1 MVIVGFVL
9 VLGFGAVITNLVR
22 LQLVNGETLKTDAV
36 DQSLQSTQ
44 LTPSR
49 GTIYDATG
57 TKVLAQSASVWTVA
71 LEPNYIDEGDD
82 VKIAKGLSEILG
94 LDYDAVLKKAQQ
106 NSYFVYVK
114 RKVETEVRDEIVQ
127 YIKDEKIGRGI
138 TLMEDYKR
146 YYPYGTTA
154 STVLG
159 FTGTDNQGLAG
170 IETEYDSELTGTAG
184 RLVSAKNAQGDD
196 MPFQYDQYVQAQD
209 GYDLVLTIDE
219 TVQSM
224 DTEKLDAAKE
234 AARRY
239 NEQLGSAL
247 DRDAAGEAEDTG
259 TSYVDLIDVGES
271 LGYITIPKI
280 DVNLPIYEGTSD
292 DVLLKGVGHLE
303 GSSYP
308 LGGESTHSVLTGHRG
323 LAEAVLFTDLD
334 KLQEGDKFYLHI
346 MDEVL
351 AYQVDQVKVVLPE
364 ETDDLTI
371 VQGQD
376 YCTLVTCTPYAINTH
391 RMLVRGIRVPYNGEE
406 ENGDTP
412 QVVQYQALHTG
423 TVVKRIVDAWPWISV
438 TGSVIIGGEAL
449 LLLLLLHRCKKR
461 EEDD

>member
-1 MVIVGFVL
+1 MDTSTRL
-9 VLGFGAVITNLVR
+9 KLGFAALMILSGIGVASYPVISNMV
-22 LQLVNGETLKTDAV
+22 
-36 DQSLQSTQ
+36 
-44 LTPSR
+44 
-49 GTIYDATG
+49 
-57 TKVLAQSASVWTVA
+57 AQ
-71 LEPNYIDEGDD
+71 
-82 VKIAKGLSEILG
+82 
-94 LDYDAVLKKAQQ
+94 
-106 NSYFVYVK
+106 
-114 RKVETEVRDEIVQ
+114 RH
-127 YIKDEKIGRGI
+127 
-138 TLMEDYKR
+138 
-146 YYPYGTTA
+146 A
-154 STVLG
+154 STAIQ
-159 FTGTDNQGLAG
+159 N
-170 IETEYDSELTGTAG
+170 Y
-184 RLVSAKNAQGDD
+184 
-196 MPFQYDQYVQAQD
+196 
-209 GYDLVLTIDE
+209 DE
-219 TVQSM
+219 TVHSM

-239 NEQLGSAL
+239 NQQLGSAL

-351 AYQVDQVKVVLPE
+351 AYKVDQVKVVLPE

-406 ENGDTP
+406 ETGDTP

>member
-1 MVIVGFVL
+1 MDTSTRL
-9 VLGFGAVITNLVR
+9 KLGFAALMILSGIGVASYPVISNMV
-22 LQLVNGETLKTDAV
+22 
-36 DQSLQSTQ
+36 
-44 LTPSR
+44 
-49 GTIYDATG
+49 
-57 TKVLAQSASVWTVA
+57 AQ
-71 LEPNYIDEGDD
+71 
-82 VKIAKGLSEILG
+82 
-94 LDYDAVLKKAQQ
+94 
-106 NSYFVYVK
+106 
-114 RKVETEVRDEIVQ
+114 RH
-127 YIKDEKIGRGI
+127 
-138 TLMEDYKR
+138 
-146 YYPYGTTA
+146 A
-154 STVLG
+154 STAIQ
-159 FTGTDNQGLAG
+159 N
-170 IETEYDSELTGTAG
+170 Y
-184 RLVSAKNAQGDD
+184 
-196 MPFQYDQYVQAQD
+196 
-209 GYDLVLTIDE
+209 DE
-219 TVQSM
+219 TVHSM

-239 NEQLGSAL
+239 NQQLGNAL

-351 AYQVDQVKVVLPE
+351 AYRVDQVKVVLPE

-406 ENGDTP
+406 ETGDTP

>member
-1 MVIVGFVL
+1 MKIFKVGLVGVTGYTGMELARLLASHPRMKLEMACSRTESGLRLGEFYPFLEGLPGSDVVISIF
-9 VLGFGAVITNLVR
+9 
-22 LQLVNGETLKTDAV
+22 D
-36 DQSLQSTQ
+36 
-44 LTPSR
+44 
-49 GTIYDATG
+49 
-57 TKVLAQSASVWTVA
+57 
-71 LEPNYIDEGDD
+71 
-82 VKIAKGLSEILG
+82 
-94 LDYDAVLKKAQQ
+94 
-106 NSYFVYVK
+106 
-114 RKVETEVRDEIVQ
+114 
-127 YIKDEKIGRGI
+127 
-138 TLMEDYKR
+138 
-146 YYPYGTTA
+146 
-154 STVLG
+154 
-159 FTGTDNQGLAG
+159 
-170 IETEYDSELTGTAG
+170 
-184 RLVSAKNAQGDD
+184 
-196 MPFQYDQYVQAQD
+196 
-209 GYDLVLTIDE
+209 
-219 TVQSM
+219 
-224 DTEKLDAAKE
+224 AKE

-239 NEQLGSAL
+239 NQQLGSAL

-406 ENGDTP
+406 ETGDTP

>member
-1 MVIVGFVL
+1 MDTSTRL
-9 VLGFGAVITNLVR
+9 KLGFAALMILSGIGVASYPVISNMV
-22 LQLVNGETLKTDAV
+22 
-36 DQSLQSTQ
+36 
-44 LTPSR
+44 
-49 GTIYDATG
+49 
-57 TKVLAQSASVWTVA
+57 AQ
-71 LEPNYIDEGDD
+71 
-82 VKIAKGLSEILG
+82 
-94 LDYDAVLKKAQQ
+94 
-106 NSYFVYVK
+106 
-114 RKVETEVRDEIVQ
+114 RH
-127 YIKDEKIGRGI
+127 
-138 TLMEDYKR
+138 
-146 YYPYGTTA
+146 A
-154 STVLG
+154 STAIQ
-159 FTGTDNQGLAG
+159 N
-170 IETEYDSELTGTAG
+170 Y
-184 RLVSAKNAQGDD
+184 
-196 MPFQYDQYVQAQD
+196 
-209 GYDLVLTIDE
+209 DE
-219 TVQSM
+219 TVHSM

-239 NEQLGSAL
+239 NQQLGNAL

-308 LGGESTHSVLTGHRG
+308 LGGESTHRVLTGHRG

-391 RMLVRGIRVPYNGEE
+391 RMLVRGTRVPYNGEE
-406 ENGDTP
+406 ETGDTP

>member
-1 MVIVGFVL
+1 MDTSTRL
-9 VLGFGAVITNLVR
+9 KLGFAALMILSGIGVASYPVISNMV
-22 LQLVNGETLKTDAV
+22 
-36 DQSLQSTQ
+36 
-44 LTPSR
+44 
-49 GTIYDATG
+49 
-57 TKVLAQSASVWTVA
+57 AQ
-71 LEPNYIDEGDD
+71 
-82 VKIAKGLSEILG
+82 
-94 LDYDAVLKKAQQ
+94 
-106 NSYFVYVK
+106 
-114 RKVETEVRDEIVQ
+114 RH
-127 YIKDEKIGRGI
+127 
-138 TLMEDYKR
+138 
-146 YYPYGTTA
+146 A
-154 STVLG
+154 STAIQ
-159 FTGTDNQGLAG
+159 N
-170 IETEYDSELTGTAG
+170 YD
-184 RLVSAKNAQGDD
+184 D
-196 MPFQYDQYVQAQD
+196 
-209 GYDLVLTIDE
+209 
-219 TVQSM
+219 TVKSM

-239 NEQLGSAL
+239 NQQLGSAL

-334 KLQEGDKFYLHI
+334 KLQEDDKFYLHI

-406 ENGDTP
+406 ETGDTP

>member
-1 MVIVGFVL
+1 MVGYTAPYTFLKGHCHGYLHQTEIGLCGADDPVGHRRGVL
-9 VLGFGAVITNLVR
+9 PGH
-22 LQLVNGETLKTDAV
+22 
-36 DQSLQSTQ
+36 
-44 LTPSR
+44 
-49 GTIYDATG
+49 
-57 TKVLAQSASVWTVA
+57 
-71 LEPNYIDEGDD
+71 
-82 VKIAKGLSEILG
+82 
-94 LDYDAVLKKAQQ
+94 QQ
-106 NSYFVYVK
+106 HGGPAP
-114 RKVETEVRDEIVQ
+114 RQ
-127 YIKDEKIGRGI
+127 YG
-138 TLMEDYKR
+138 
-146 YYPYGTTA
+146 YP
-154 STVLG
+154 
-159 FTGTDNQGLAG
+159 
-170 IETEYDSELTGTAG
+170 
-184 RLVSAKNAQGDD
+184 
-196 MPFQYDQYVQAQD
+196 
-209 GYDLVLTIDE
+209 
-219 TVQSM
+219 
-224 DTEKLDAAKE
+224 
-234 AARRY
+234 
-239 NEQLGSAL
+239 
-247 DRDAAGEAEDTG
+247 
-259 TSYVDLIDVGES
+259 S

-406 ENGDTP
+406 ETGDTP

>member
-1 MVIVGFVL
+1 MDTSTRL
-9 VLGFGAVITNLVR
+9 KLGFAALMILSGIGVASYPVISMV
-22 LQLVNGETLKTDAV
+22 
-36 DQSLQSTQ
+36 
-44 LTPSR
+44 
-49 GTIYDATG
+49 
-57 TKVLAQSASVWTVA
+57 AQ
-71 LEPNYIDEGDD
+71 
-82 VKIAKGLSEILG
+82 
-94 LDYDAVLKKAQQ
+94 
-106 NSYFVYVK
+106 
-114 RKVETEVRDEIVQ
+114 RH
-127 YIKDEKIGRGI
+127 
-138 TLMEDYKR
+138 
-146 YYPYGTTA
+146 A
-154 STVLG
+154 STAIQ
-159 FTGTDNQGLAG
+159 N
-170 IETEYDSELTGTAG
+170 Y
-184 RLVSAKNAQGDD
+184 
-196 MPFQYDQYVQAQD
+196 
-209 GYDLVLTIDE
+209 DE
-219 TVQSM
+219 TVHSM

-406 ENGDTP
+406 ETGDTP

>member
-1 MVIVGFVL
+1 MDTSTRLKVGFAALMILSGIGV
-9 VLGFGAVITNLVR
+9 ASYPVISNMV
-22 LQLVNGETLKTDAV
+22 
-36 DQSLQSTQ
+36 
-44 LTPSR
+44 
-49 GTIYDATG
+49 
-57 TKVLAQSASVWTVA
+57 AQ
-71 LEPNYIDEGDD
+71 
-82 VKIAKGLSEILG
+82 
-94 LDYDAVLKKAQQ
+94 
-106 NSYFVYVK
+106 
-114 RKVETEVRDEIVQ
+114 RH
-127 YIKDEKIGRGI
+127 
-138 TLMEDYKR
+138 
-146 YYPYGTTA
+146 A
-154 STVLG
+154 STAIQ
-159 FTGTDNQGLAG
+159 N
-170 IETEYDSELTGTAG
+170 Y
-184 RLVSAKNAQGDD
+184 
-196 MPFQYDQYVQAQD
+196 
-209 GYDLVLTIDE
+209 DE
-219 TVQSM
+219 TVQNM

-247 DRDAAGEAEDTG
+247 DRDAAGEAEETG

-308 LGGESTHSVLTGHRG
+308 LGGENTHSVLTGHRG

-371 VQGQD
+371 VQGED

-391 RMLVRGIRVPYNGEE
+391 RMLVRGTRVPYNGEE
-406 ENGDTP
+406 ETGDTP
-412 QVVQYQALHTG
+412 QAVQYQALHTG

>member
-1 MVIVGFVL
+1 MDTSTRL
-9 VLGFGAVITNLVR
+9 KLGFAALMILSGIGVASYPVISNMV
-22 LQLVNGETLKTDAV
+22 
-36 DQSLQSTQ
+36 
-44 LTPSR
+44 
-49 GTIYDATG
+49 
-57 TKVLAQSASVWTVA
+57 AQ
-71 LEPNYIDEGDD
+71 
-82 VKIAKGLSEILG
+82 
-94 LDYDAVLKKAQQ
+94 
-106 NSYFVYVK
+106 
-114 RKVETEVRDEIVQ
+114 RH
-127 YIKDEKIGRGI
+127 
-138 TLMEDYKR
+138 
-146 YYPYGTTA
+146 A
-154 STVLG
+154 STAIQ
-159 FTGTDNQGLAG
+159 N
-170 IETEYDSELTGTAG
+170 Y
-184 RLVSAKNAQGDD
+184 
-196 MPFQYDQYVQAQD
+196 
-209 GYDLVLTIDE
+209 DE
-219 TVQSM
+219 TVHSM

-247 DRDAAGEAEDTG
+247 DRDPAGEAEDTG

-334 KLQEGDKFYLHI
+334 KLQEDDKFYLHI

-376 YCTLVTCTPYAINTH
+376 YCTLVTCTPYGINTH
-391 RMLVRGIRVPYNGEE
+391 RLLVRGHRIDNIEEVKTVRVTADAVQLEPMLVA
-406 ENGDTP
+406 P
-412 QVVQYQALHTG
+412 VVAIPMLL
-423 TVVKRIVDAWPWISV
+423 ILLI
-438 TGSVIIGGEAL
+438 L
-449 LLLLLLHRCKKR
+449 LLLPRRRKK
-461 EEDD
+461 

>member
-1 MVIVGFVL
+1 MDTSTRL
-9 VLGFGAVITNLVR
+9 KLGFAALMILSGIGVASYPVISNMV
-22 LQLVNGETLKTDAV
+22 
-36 DQSLQSTQ
+36 
-44 LTPSR
+44 
-49 GTIYDATG
+49 
-57 TKVLAQSASVWTVA
+57 AQ
-71 LEPNYIDEGDD
+71 
-82 VKIAKGLSEILG
+82 
-94 LDYDAVLKKAQQ
+94 
-106 NSYFVYVK
+106 
-114 RKVETEVRDEIVQ
+114 RH
-127 YIKDEKIGRGI
+127 
-138 TLMEDYKR
+138 
-146 YYPYGTTA
+146 A
-154 STVLG
+154 STAIQ
-159 FTGTDNQGLAG
+159 N
-170 IETEYDSELTGTAG
+170 Y
-184 RLVSAKNAQGDD
+184 
-196 MPFQYDQYVQAQD
+196 
-209 GYDLVLTIDE
+209 DE

-239 NEQLGSAL
+239 NQQLGSAL

>member
-1 MVIVGFVL
+1 MASYPVISNMV
-9 VLGFGAVITNLVR
+9 
-22 LQLVNGETLKTDAV
+22 
-36 DQSLQSTQ
+36 
-44 LTPSR
+44 
-49 GTIYDATG
+49 
-57 TKVLAQSASVWTVA
+57 AQ
-71 LEPNYIDEGDD
+71 
-82 VKIAKGLSEILG
+82 
-94 LDYDAVLKKAQQ
+94 
-106 NSYFVYVK
+106 
-114 RKVETEVRDEIVQ
+114 RH
-127 YIKDEKIGRGI
+127 
-138 TLMEDYKR
+138 
-146 YYPYGTTA
+146 A
-154 STVLG
+154 STAIQ
-159 FTGTDNQGLAG
+159 N
-170 IETEYDSELTGTAG
+170 Y
-184 RLVSAKNAQGDD
+184 
-196 MPFQYDQYVQAQD
+196 
-209 GYDLVLTIDE
+209 DE

-391 RMLVRGIRVPYNGEE
+391 RMLVRGTRVPYNGEE
-406 ENGDTP
+406 ETGDTP
-412 QVVQYQALHTG
+412 QAVQYQALHTG

>member
-1 MVIVGFVL
+1 MDTSTRL
-9 VLGFGAVITNLVR
+9 KLGFAALMILSGIGVASYPVISNMV
-22 LQLVNGETLKTDAV
+22 
-36 DQSLQSTQ
+36 
-44 LTPSR
+44 
-49 GTIYDATG
+49 
-57 TKVLAQSASVWTVA
+57 AQ
-71 LEPNYIDEGDD
+71 
-82 VKIAKGLSEILG
+82 
-94 LDYDAVLKKAQQ
+94 
-106 NSYFVYVK
+106 
-114 RKVETEVRDEIVQ
+114 RH
-127 YIKDEKIGRGI
+127 
-138 TLMEDYKR
+138 
-146 YYPYGTTA
+146 A
-154 STVLG
+154 STAIQ
-159 FTGTDNQGLAG
+159 N
-170 IETEYDSELTGTAG
+170 Y
-184 RLVSAKNAQGDD
+184 
-196 MPFQYDQYVQAQD
+196 
-209 GYDLVLTIDE
+209 DE
-219 TVQSM
+219 TVHSM

-406 ENGDTP
+406 ETGDTP

-449 LLLLLLHRCKKR
+449 LLLLLQHRCKKR

>member
-1 MVIVGFVL
+1 MDTSTRL
-9 VLGFGAVITNLVR
+9 KLGFAALMILSGIGVASYPVISNM
-22 LQLVNGETLKTDAV
+22 
-36 DQSLQSTQ
+36 
-44 LTPSR
+44 
-49 GTIYDATG
+49 
-57 TKVLAQSASVWTVA
+57 VA
-71 LEPNYIDEGDD
+71 
-82 VKIAKGLSEILG
+82 
-94 LDYDAVLKKAQQ
+94 
-106 NSYFVYVK
+106 K
-114 RKVETEVRDEIVQ
+114 RH
-127 YIKDEKIGRGI
+127 
-138 TLMEDYKR
+138 
-146 YYPYGTTA
+146 A
-154 STVLG
+154 STAIQ
-159 FTGTDNQGLAG
+159 N
-170 IETEYDSELTGTAG
+170 Y
-184 RLVSAKNAQGDD
+184 
-196 MPFQYDQYVQAQD
+196 
-209 GYDLVLTIDE
+209 DE
-219 TVQSM
+219 TVHSM

-239 NEQLGSAL
+239 NQQLGSAL

-406 ENGDTP
+406 ETGDTP